1 MYTGITQGLFEVV
14 SLERAEGLQRFSLA
28 FTPRLVESLS
38 CGASVS
44 IDGVCHTVVSVDG
57 FRVSFESME
66 ETMRLTTLGSLMVG
80 QFVSVERSARLGDEI
95 GGHEM
100 AGHVVGTGKIHKVAP
115 RGKSLTLSIE
125 CPVEW
130 MKYIFYKGFIG
141 VDGSSLTVGKT
152 DEAGYFEIHLI
163 PETLRLT
170 NFGNKKIGECVNIEL
185 DAKTRTI
192 VDTVERT
199 IKHCQSWIP
208 L

>member
-14 SLERAEGLQRFSLA
+14 SLERTEGLQRFSVAL
-28 FTPRLVESLS
+28 TPPLVEGLRR
-38 CGASVS
+38 GASIS

-66 ETMRLTTLGSLMVG
+66 ETMRLTTLGKIKVG

-100 AGHVVGTGKIHKVAP
+100 AGHVVGMGKIHKVMP
-115 RGKSLTLSIE
+115 RSKSLTLNIQ
-125 CPVEW
+125 CPAEW

-141 VDGSSLTVGKT
+141 IDGSSLTVGNT
-152 DEAGYFEIHLI
+152 DEAGCFEIHLI

-170 NFGNKKIGECVNIEL
+170 NFGNKKLGEYVNIEL

-199 IKHCQSWIP
+199 LKQS
-208 L
+208 LQHKL